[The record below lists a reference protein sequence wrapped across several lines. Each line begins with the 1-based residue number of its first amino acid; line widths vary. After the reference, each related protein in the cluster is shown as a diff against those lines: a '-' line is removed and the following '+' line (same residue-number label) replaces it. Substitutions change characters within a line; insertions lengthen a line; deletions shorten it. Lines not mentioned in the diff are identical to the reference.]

1 MPSIKK
7 NFAYQSAYQILLI
20 ILPFITSP
28 YVSRVLGPEKTG
40 IYSFTYSVANY
51 FVLFAMLGINNYGNR
66 AIAMVRNDREKLN
79 RTFSSIFTLHF
90 LLSLAVAVA
99 YFLYV
104 LIFPVKYKVYA
115 LIQSL
120 FVISAMFDINWFFF
134 GIEEFRVTFTRNMI
148 VKILTVILIFSFV
161 HKQDDLWKY
170 IAIIAG
176 GSFISQ
182 SMVWVV
188 LRRYASFVRP
198 KWSEMKVH
206 FRPLVVLFIPVVA
219 ISLYRV
225 LDKILLWNFSSEAQ
239 VGFFEY
245 AERVISLPLGLITAF
260 GTVMLPRMS
269 NISARGDT
277 GQVKEYISK
286 SMYFVM
292 FLAYA
297 LSFGLAAVS
306 KDFAPL
312 FFGMAYQ
319 PSGVLIACLA
329 ATIPFLAFA
338 NVIRTQYLI
347 PQCKDN
353 VFIASVALGALV
365 NICANLLLIPRLQ
378 AFGASIGTLL
388 AEITVCAVQAFA
400 VRKELPVL
408 GYVKNSLFFLLSGI
422 IMYGAVYFVDSRI
435 PMSVGGLLLQIV
447 CGASVYLTLSFIYMY
462 VTKNEVLLAALKKIA
477 KK

>member
-1 MPSIKK
+1 
-7 NFAYQSAYQILLI
+7 
-20 ILPFITSP
+20 
-28 YVSRVLGPEKTG
+28 
-40 IYSFTYSVANY
+40 
-51 FVLFAMLGINNYGNR
+51 
-66 AIAMVRNDREKLN
+66 
-79 RTFSSIFTLHF
+79 
-90 LLSLAVAVA
+90 
-99 YFLYV
+99 
-104 LIFPVKYKVYA
+104 
-115 LIQSL
+115 
-120 FVISAMFDINWFFF
+120 
-134 GIEEFRVTFTRNMI
+134 
-148 VKILTVILIFSFV
+148 LIFSFV

-408 GYVKNSLFFLLSGI
+408 GYVKNSLFFLLSGA
-422 IMYGAVYFVDSRI
+422 IMYGAVYFVDSRM

-447 CGASVYLTLSFIYMY
+447 CGAAVYLTLSFIYMY